1 MRPVIQV
8 VDVILV
14 RPVIQVVVVILVRP
28 LIQVV
33 VVIFSETSNTGGC
46 CYFQ

>member
-1 MRPVIQV
+1 MRPVIQA
-8 VDVILV
+8 
-14 RPVIQVVVVILVRP
+14 VVVILVRP

-46 CYFQ
+46 CYFQSDQ

>member
-1 MRPVIQV
+1 M
-8 VDVILV
+8 

-28 LIQVV
+28 VIQAVVGILVRPVIQAV
-33 VVIFSETSNTGGC
+33 VVIFSETNNTGVC